1 MNMNGK
7 KQMHIFTSYRSD
19 SSMQRSCTVRPSP
32 GTPSPDA
39 TRGANH
45 EVSDF
50 LSHRTDR
57 WAVNFLSG
65 VWSEKRP
72 DDSPAARS
80 ALLFANV
87 RASLHPS
94 FRSLSSCRARL
105 PRLRSQRLAGP
116 EEIRVHLRSYR
127 GNNESLHRGA
137 RSIPLQPLHAGLRWP
152 RRLPH
157 DLGSP
162 GPS

>member
-1 MNMNGK
+1 MPRLLSVNVGYSAR
-7 KQMHIFTSYRSD
+7 IISI
-19 SSMQRSCTVRPSP
+19 VRPSP

-39 TRGANH
+39 TRGTNH

-65 VWSEKRP
+65 GWAERRP
-72 DDSPAARS
+72 DDSPAARV
-80 ALLFANV
+80 AVFFANV

-105 PRLRSQRLAGP
+105 SG
-116 EEIRVHLRSYR
+116 
-127 GNNESLHRGA
+127 
-137 RSIPLQPLHAGLRWP
+137 
-152 RRLPH
+152 
-157 DLGSP
+157 
-162 GPS
+162 